1 MSEEAKKFRRKY
13 LDVVEIQKTTLPD
26 KKSREWIIHS
36 KFQKINENAK
46 KIESKKDIE
55 R

>member
-1 MSEEAKKFRRKY
+1 MNEEAKKFRRKY
-13 LDVVEIQKTTLPD
+13 LDVVDIQKTPLVD
-26 KKSREWIIHS
+26 EKSRKWIIHS
-36 KFQKINENAK
+36 KFRKINEDAK

>member
-1 MSEEAKKFRRKY
+1 MNEEAKKFRRKY
-13 LDVVEIQKTTLPD
+13 LDVVDVQKTTLPD
-26 KKSREWIIHS
+26 KRSREWNIHR